1 VLVPHD
7 STSSVEARRSPG
19 PPHKPYLVSVDAGEE
34 LDVLEWGGRDRT
46 LLLMLGEGE
55 SAVSLMI
62 APVTNGYT
70 GSRSPNVVQ

>member
-1 VLVPHD
+1 VLD
-7 STSSVEARRSPG
+7 
-19 PPHKPYLVSVDAGEE
+19 
-34 LDVLEWGGRDRT
+34 WGGRDRT
-46 LLLMLGEGE
+46 LLLMHGEGD